1 MNSNLYAIF
10 RACFP
15 SDVSRRFLETE
26 EGASYSYRD
35 LEDATA
41 RYAVLL
47 SKRGAQRGDRV
58 AVQVDKSPQAL
69 FLYLACV
76 RAGLVYLPLNPA
88 YRQSEMEYVL
98 ADAEPA
104 VIVCRPESLQDWRTL
119 TAQLSAERQPA
130 IETMDEN
137 GGGSFA
143 DQAASE
149 PPRFDTVQCEPNEV
163 AAILYTSG
171 TTGRPKG
178 AMITHR
184 NLAANGQSL
193 HDCWQW
199 QPNDVLLHA
208 LPLFHVHGLF
218 VSCSCVLLSG
228 TRMIFL
234 RKFDAATV
242 TRYLPFATVMM
253 GVPTYYTRLLEYPGF
268 TRDVCAGMRL
278 FISGSAPLLEQTFA
292 AFRDRTGYELVDRYG
307 LTETGINSSLP
318 VDDRR
323 IPGSVGLPLP
333 GVTIRV
339 ADEQSREL
347 PCGEVGEI
355 QIKGDNVLAGYWRK
369 PAETAGAFTPDGFFK
384 TGDLGTKTAD
394 GYLSIVGRSKDLV
407 ITGGLNVYPKEIEA
421 VIDQMEGVV
430 ESAVIGVPHPDF
442 GEAVVAVV
450 VTENGHTGS
459 VTEDT
464 IIAELKRA
472 LANYK
477 VPKRIFFA
485 SELPRNT
492 MGKVQKNVLRSND
505 QYHSAFTPG
514 SAGVPP
520 A

>member
-10 RACFP
+10 QARFP
-15 SDVSRRFLETE
+15 NDLASTFLETE
-26 EGASYSYRD
+26 EGAHYSYGD
-35 LEDATA
+35 LEQETA
-41 RYAVLL
+41 RYTALL
-47 SKRGAQRGDRV
+47 SKLGAQRGDRI

-88 YRQSEMEYVL
+88 YHKGEMEYVL
-98 ADAEPA
+98 ADAEPK
-104 VIVCRPESLQDWRTL
+104 VIVCRPESLCDWTEL
-119 TAQLSAERQPA
+119 VAQLPVSGRPTTE
-130 IETMDEN
+130 IMDEN
-137 GGGSFA
+137 GGGSFCER
-143 DQAASE
+143 AAGES
-149 PPRFDTVQCEPNEV
+149 PVFSTVRCEPGET

-171 TTGRPKG
+171 TTGKPKG

-184 NLAANGQSL
+184 NLAANGQAL
-193 HDCWQW
+193 HDCWHW
-199 QPNDVLLHA
+199 QPSDVLLHA

-234 RKFDAATV
+234 LKFDPATV
-242 TRYLPFATVMM
+242 TRYLPHTTVFM
-253 GVPTYYTRLLEYPGF
+253 GVPTYFTRLLEYPDF
-268 TRDVCAGMRL
+268 TREACRGMRL

-292 AFRDRTGYELVDRYG
+292 AFRDRTGFELVDRYG

-318 VDDRR
+318 VDGAR

-339 ADEQSREL
+339 ADDQGAEVPQ
-347 PCGEVGEI
+347 GQVGEI

-369 PAETAGAFTPDGFFK
+369 PAETAAAFTSDGFFK
-384 TGDLGTKTAD
+384 TGDLGTKTAE
-394 GYLSIVGRSKDLV
+394 GYLSIAGRSKDLI
-407 ITGGLNVYPKEIEA
+407 ITGGLNVYPKEIES

-430 ESAVIGVPHPDF
+430 ESAVIGVPHSDF

-450 VTENGHTGS
+450 VVENGRKAT
-459 VTEDT
+459 VTEDALIT
-464 IIAELKRA
+464 ELKQK

-477 VPKRIFFA
+477 VPKRVFFA

-492 MGKVQKNVLRSND
+492 MGKVQKKALRTNPEYAST
-505 QYHSAFTPG
+505 FR
-514 SAGVPP
+514 
-520 A
+520 